1 MKCNKILVALC
12 FFMVILCQIASAR
25 NIIAR
30 DMGANKGDVPANIA
44 ILDSDSS
51 VVAKNMTGI
60 SDSTAI
66 SLSDVEVIG
75 HRKNIKLSGHNLL
88 VDVEH
93 DSILNHQNDIYEL
106 IGKVPGVLH
115 LGNSFNVLG
124 KGAPVYYLNGRKVRD
139 QSLIDNLPVDQ
150 IKSLKIVAMPGADYD
165 TSGSPVIDIKTK
177 ILGDGVAF
185 NAIGNVTQAKHL
197 AHKTGFSSTYNSGKI
212 DLYGKYYYRR
222 NNASESSDYNKQV
235 LADTIWNKMQHIE
248 SLTHSGSHTYSAG
261 MTYHLSDKSELGM
274 LYSGMYTDGKVETRD
289 TFSVVPNAGPA
300 YYLFD
305 KNKSKNNLLTH
316 HVNMYYDASLNHAWH
331 VSVVMDYISKASN
344 TNSALKENHI
354 GTSSEVSY
362 MGHSK
367 WNVLASNFHA
377 THDFGKWGT
386 LGMGYDFSY
395 SEGIDKIDY
404 ERLKFDGRFENKEV
418 KNAVFIN
425 YELPLGDFSLSTG
438 IRYQNL
444 YSRRK
449 NEKASVIEAHSDN
462 TFLPSVTL
470 GYSHGLLVQNLS
482 YSIGT
487 ERANYA
493 DMNDNVTYVNRYE
506 QSKGNSQLKTAITH
520 SLSYLLMY
528 KSLFLTLNYDYV
540 YRPLLP
546 VIYSFS
552 LEGNSAITVSSQ
564 DNLSHRQALSAMLN
578 WRKTYK
584 CYTASL
590 TGFFQKSI
598 MHYPGIDGTTFHDG
612 HPSTILNFDND
623 FKLPKHFLLSLSWQQ
638 VWGGYMESI
647 NVKSSSSVNLSI
659 KKSFLNDRLRL
670 SLDGYDI
677 FNGDRNRACRQI
689 YNVKSSFNTK
699 YETRKVGLTL
709 TYRFHKI
716 KERENQTSAEVEMKR
731 LGIPKE

>member
-115 LGNSFNVLG
+115 VGNSFNVLG

-165 TSGSPVIDIKTK
+165 TSGSPVVDIKTK
-177 ILGDGVAF
+177 ILGEGVAF
-185 NAIGNVTQAKHL
+185 NVIGNVTQAKHL

-222 NNASESSDYNKQV
+222 NNASESSDYDKQV

-354 GTSSEVSY
+354 DTSSEVSY

-444 YSRRK
+444 YSCRK
-449 NEKASVIEAHSDN
+449 NEKASVIETHSDN

-470 GYSHGLLVQNLS
+470 SYSHGLLVQNLS

-493 DMNDNVTYVNRYE
+493 DMNDYE

-546 VIYSFS
+546 VIYS
-552 LEGNSAITVSSQ
+552 LEGNSAVTVSSQ

-689 YNVKSSFNTK
+689 YNVRSSFNTK

-731 LGIPKE
+731 LGIPEE

>member
-1 MKCNKILVALC
+1 MKCNKNLVALC

-115 LGNSFNVLG
+115 VGNSFNVLG

-185 NAIGNVTQAKHL
+185 NAIGNITQAKHL

-261 MTYHLSDKSELGM
+261 MTFHLSDKSELGM

-354 GTSSEVSY
+354 DTSSEVSY

-449 NEKASVIEAHSDN
+449 NEKASVIETHSDN

-470 GYSHGLLVQNLS
+470 SYSHGLLMQNLS

-487 ERANYA
+487 DRANYA

-528 KSLFLTLNYDYV
+528 KSLFLTLNYDYI

-546 VIYSFS
+546 VIYS
-552 LEGNSAITVSSQ
+552 LEGNNSAVTVSSQ

-623 FKLPKHFLLSLSWQQ
+623 FKLPKYFLLSLSWQQ

-689 YNVKSSFNTK
+689 YNVRSSFNTK

-731 LGIPKE
+731 LGIPEE

>member
-1 MKCNKILVALC
+1 M
-12 FFMVILCQIASAR
+12 
-25 NIIAR
+25 
-30 DMGANKGDVPANIA
+30 
-44 ILDSDSS
+44 
-51 VVAKNMTGI
+51 
-60 SDSTAI
+60 
-66 SLSDVEVIG
+66 
-75 HRKNIKLSGHNLL
+75 
-88 VDVEH
+88 
-93 DSILNHQNDIYEL
+93 ILNHQNDIYEL

-185 NAIGNVTQAKHL
+185 NAIGNITQAKHL
-197 AHKTGFSSTYNSGKI
+197 AHKTGFSSTYNSGKF

-222 NNASESSDYNKQV
+222 NNASESSDYDKQV

-344 TNSALKENHI
+344 TNSSLKENHI
-354 GTSSEVSY
+354 DTSSEVSY

-470 GYSHGLLVQNLS
+470 SYSHGLLVQNLS

-546 VIYSFS
+546 VIYS
-552 LEGNSAITVSSQ
+552 LEGNSAVTVSSQ
-564 DNLSHRQALSAMLN
+564 DNLSHRQVLSAMLN
-578 WRKTYK
+578 WRNTYK

-659 KKSFLNDRLRL
+659 KKSFLNERLRL

-689 YNVKSSFNTK
+689 YNVRSSFNTK

-731 LGIPKE
+731 LGIPEE

>member
-1 MKCNKILVALC
+1 
-12 FFMVILCQIASAR
+12 
-25 NIIAR
+25 
-30 DMGANKGDVPANIA
+30 
-44 ILDSDSS
+44 
-51 VVAKNMTGI
+51 
-60 SDSTAI
+60 
-66 SLSDVEVIG
+66 
-75 HRKNIKLSGHNLL
+75 
-88 VDVEH
+88 
-93 DSILNHQNDIYEL
+93 
-106 IGKVPGVLH
+106 
-115 LGNSFNVLG
+115 
-124 KGAPVYYLNGRKVRD
+124 
-139 QSLIDNLPVDQ
+139 
-150 IKSLKIVAMPGADYD
+150 
-165 TSGSPVIDIKTK
+165 
-177 ILGDGVAF
+177 
-185 NAIGNVTQAKHL
+185 
-197 AHKTGFSSTYNSGKI
+197 
-212 DLYGKYYYRR
+212 
-222 NNASESSDYNKQV
+222 
-235 LADTIWNKMQHIE
+235 
-248 SLTHSGSHTYSAG
+248 
-261 MTYHLSDKSELGM
+261 
-274 LYSGMYTDGKVETRD
+274 
-289 TFSVVPNAGPA
+289 
-300 YYLFD
+300 
-305 KNKSKNNLLTH
+305 
-316 HVNMYYDASLNHAWH
+316 
-331 VSVVMDYISKASN
+331 
-344 TNSALKENHI
+344 
-354 GTSSEVSY
+354 

-470 GYSHGLLVQNLS
+470 SYSHGLLVQNLS
-482 YSIGT
+482 YSVGT

-546 VIYSFS
+546 VIYS
-552 LEGNSAITVSSQ
+552 LEGNSAVTVSSQ

-689 YNVKSSFNTK
+689 YNVRSSFNTK

-731 LGIPKE
+731 LGIPEE

>member
-1 MKCNKILVALC
+1 MKCNKNLVALC

-30 DMGANKGDVPANIA
+30 DMGTNKGDVPANIV

-115 LGNSFNVLG
+115 VGNSFNVLG

-185 NAIGNVTQAKHL
+185 NVIGNVTQAKHL

-222 NNASESSDYNKQV
+222 NNASESSDYDKQV

-462 TFLPSVTL
+462 TFLPSLTL
-470 GYSHGLLVQNLS
+470 SYSHGMLVQNLS

-546 VIYSFS
+546 VIYS
-552 LEGNSAITVSSQ
+552 LEGNSAVTVSSQ

-689 YNVKSSFNTK
+689 YNVRSSFNTK

-731 LGIPKE
+731 LGIPEE

>member
-30 DMGANKGDVPANIA
+30 DMAANKGDVPANIA
-44 ILDSDSS
+44 IFDSDSS
-51 VVAKNMTGI
+51 VVAKSMTGI

-115 LGNSFNVLG
+115 VGNSFNVLG

-185 NAIGNVTQAKHL
+185 NAIGNITQAKHL
-197 AHKTGFSSTYNSGKI
+197 AHKTGFSSTYNSGKF

-222 NNASESSDYNKQV
+222 NNASESSDYDKQV

-261 MTYHLSDKSELGM
+261 MTFHLSDKSELGM

-470 GYSHGLLVQNLS
+470 SYSHGLLAQNLS

-528 KSLFLTLNYDYV
+528 KSLFLTLNYDYI

-546 VIYSFS
+546 VIYS
-552 LEGNSAITVSSQ
+552 LEGNNSAVTVSSQ

-689 YNVKSSFNTK
+689 YNVRSSFNTK

-716 KERENQTSAEVEMKR
+716 KERENQTSAEAEMKR
-731 LGIPKE
+731 LGIPEE

>member
-185 NAIGNVTQAKHL
+185 NAIGNITQAKHL

-261 MTYHLSDKSELGM
+261 MTFHLSDKSELGM

-470 GYSHGLLVQNLS
+470 SYSHGLLAQNLS

-528 KSLFLTLNYDYV
+528 KSLFLTLNYDYI

-546 VIYSFS
+546 VIYS
-552 LEGNSAITVSSQ
+552 LEGNNSAVTVSSQ

-689 YNVKSSFNTK
+689 YNVRSSFNTK

-731 LGIPKE
+731 LGIPEE

>member
-1 MKCNKILVALC
+1 MKCNKNLVALC

-115 LGNSFNVLG
+115 VGNSFNVLG

-165 TSGSPVIDIKTK
+165 TSSPVIDIKTK

-185 NAIGNVTQAKHL
+185 NVIGNVTQAKHL

-331 VSVVMDYISKASN
+331 VSVVMDYISKVSN

-470 GYSHGLLVQNLS
+470 SYSHGLLMQNLS

-487 ERANYA
+487 DRANYA

-520 SLSYLLMY
+520 SLSYQLMY
-528 KSLFLTLNYDYV
+528 KSLFLTLNYDYI

-546 VIYSFS
+546 VIYS
-552 LEGNSAITVSSQ
+552 LEGNSAVTVSSQ
-564 DNLSHRQALSAMLN
+564 NNLSHRQALSAMLN

-689 YNVKSSFNTK
+689 YNVRSSFNTK

-731 LGIPKE
+731 LGIPEE